1 MSNQAKLQRS
11 LELLMSLNCK
21 YGISVNEIADRFQ
34 ISERTVY
41 RYIETIRNAGFVVDK
56 KQSDGKLFYRINKEE
71 SQHRDISE
79 LLHFS
84 KEEAYLLSRSIHSIN
99 EENELKINLIRK
111 LYSLYDSERVSVPI
125 IKKENSANIHT
136 LADAI
141 HEKKQVILKNYN
153 SSHSGRTYDRV
164 VEPFS
169 FTTNFVAVWCF
180 DSENQANKIYKTS
193 RIEEVEATDQPWQY
207 ERLHEEAFMDAFR
220 ISGYTK
226 IPVKLSLSMLAKNLL
241 VEEYPL
247 AEPDITRTHDNEYI
261 FESEVAGMDGVG
273 RFVLGLID
281 EVTIH
286 YPESLKQH
294 IKEKFHAKNF

>member
-11 LELLMSLNCK
+11 LELLMTLNCK
-21 YGISVNEIADRFQ
+21 YGISVDEIAERFR
-34 ISERTVY
+34 ISERTAY

-84 KEEAYLLSRSIHSIN
+84 KEEAYLLSRSIHSIS

-111 LYSLYDSERVSVPI
+111 LYSLYDSERVTVPI

-141 HEKKQVILKNYN
+141 HEKKQVLLKNYS

-180 DSENQANKIYKTS
+180 DTENQANKIYKTS
-193 RIEEVEATDQPWQY
+193 RIEEVENTDQPWQF
-207 ERLHEEAFMDAFR
+207 EHLHKEAFMDAFR

-247 AEPDITRTHDNEYI
+247 AEPDIQRNHDNEYI
-261 FESEVAGMDGVG
+261 FETKVAGLDGVG
-273 RFVLGLID
+273 RFALGLID
-281 EVTIH
+281 EITIH

-294 IKEKFHAKNF
+294 IKEKFYVKKF